1 MNRTVLTL
9 LLAIAV
15 AQITASANE
24 PAYSAEDLTAIV
36 RELSKDKYEQPIKD
50 WLSKNRPD
58 QFERLFGEEKEQPED
73 AEKEDCG
80 LLSIL
85 AELSSAI
92 ADPQIAM
99 LDYYINL
106 KASAGWEV
114 VSMTD
119 RMIIFRR
126 ETKKPGKQDD
136 GERPA
141 TRGELK

>member
-24 PAYSAEDLTAIV
+24 PAYSVEDLTGIV

-73 AEKEDCG
+73 AEKEDGG

>member
-1 MNRTVLTL
+1 M
-9 LLAIAV
+9 
-15 AQITASANE
+15 
-24 PAYSAEDLTAIV
+24 EDLSGII

-58 QFERLFGEEKEQPED
+58 QFERLFVEEKEQPED
-73 AEKEDCG
+73 AGKEDSG

-106 KASAGWEV
+106 RASAGWEV

-126 ETKKPGKQDD
+126 ATKQPGEQDD
-136 GERPA
+136 EERPA
-141 TRGELK
+141 TRVELK

>member
-24 PAYSAEDLTAIV
+24 PAYSVEDLTGIV

-73 AEKEDCG
+73 AEKEDGG

-114 VSMTD
+114 LSMTD

-126 ETKKPGKQDD
+126 ETKKPGEQDD